1 VSGDGFS
8 GEVAAPGRGGE
19 PIKSEGVMLFHRF
32 AKLILRGLLAILI
45 DYEVVGLENVP
56 RKGPLIVAINHMNFL
71 DPVLATVFIPRDIV
85 SMAKAELFSSPVVG
99 FLFRLYGAFPVHRGE
114 IDRTALRK
122 AMTAL
127 KEEKALL
134 MAPEGT
140 RGGDWRLIKAR
151 DGVAYVS
158 LKVSVPILPMAI
170 SGSERFWKELARLRR
185 AKTKIVVGE
194 PFLLVPKE
202 GRASRGQLSEMTT
215 EAMYRLAT
223 LLPPEYRGVYSDLSA
238 ATEEHIR
245 PYKGGA

>member
-1 VSGDGFS
+1 
-8 GEVAAPGRGGE
+8 
-19 PIKSEGVMLFHRF
+19 MLFHRF
-32 AKLILRGLLAILI
+32 AKLILRGLMAIFL

-71 DPVLATVFIPRDIV
+71 DPVIATVFIPRDIV
-85 SMAKAELFSSPVVG
+85 SMAKAELFGSPVVG
-99 FLFRLYGAFPVHRGE
+99 LVFRLYGAFPVRRGE

-122 AMTAL
+122 AMAAL

-140 RGGDWRLIKAR
+140 RGGDWRLMKAR
-151 DGVAYVS
+151 DGVAYVA
-158 LKVSVPILPMAI
+158 LQASVPILPVAI

-185 AKTKIVVGE
+185 TKTRVVVGE
-194 PFLLVPKE
+194 PFVLLPRE
-202 GRASRGQLSEMTT
+202 GRVSREQLSEMAT

-238 ATEEHIR
+238 AREEYIR
-245 PYKGGA
+245 TYKGGS

>member
-1 VSGDGFS
+1 
-8 GEVAAPGRGGE
+8 
-19 PIKSEGVMLFHRF
+19 M
-32 AKLILRGLLAILI
+32 AILL

-71 DPVLATVFIPRDIV
+71 DPVIATVFIPRDIV
-85 SMAKAELFSSPVVG
+85 SMAKAELFGSPVVG
-99 FLFRLYGAFPVHRGE
+99 LVFRLYGAFPVRRGE

-122 AMTAL
+122 AMAAL

-140 RGGDWRLIKAR
+140 RGGDWRLMKAR
-151 DGVAYVS
+151 DGVAYVA
-158 LKVSVPILPMAI
+158 LQASVPILPVAI

-185 AKTKIVVGE
+185 TKTRVVVGE
-194 PFLLVPKE
+194 PFVLLPRE
-202 GRASRGQLSEMTT
+202 GRVSREQLSEMTT

-223 LLPPEYRGVYSDLSA
+223 LLPPEYRGIYGDLET

-245 PYKGGA
+245 PYKGGS

>member
-1 VSGDGFS
+1 
-8 GEVAAPGRGGE
+8 
-19 PIKSEGVMLFHRF
+19 MLFHRF
-32 AKLILRGLLAILI
+32 AKLILRGLMAIFL

-71 DPVLATVFIPRDIV
+71 DPVIATVFIPRDIV
-85 SMAKAELFSSPVVG
+85 SMAKAELFGSPVVG
-99 FLFRLYGAFPVHRGE
+99 LVFRLYGAFPVRRGE

-122 AMTAL
+122 AMAAL

-140 RGGDWRLIKAR
+140 RGGDWRLMKAR
-151 DGVAYVS
+151 DGVAYVA
-158 LKVSVPILPMAI
+158 LQASVPILPVAI

-185 AKTKIVVGE
+185 TKTRVVVGE
-194 PFLLVPKE
+194 PFVLLPRE
-202 GRASRGQLSEMTT
+202 GRVSREQLGEMTT

-223 LLPPEYRGVYSDLSA
+223 LLPPEYRGIYGDLET

-245 PYKGGA
+245 PYKGGS